1 MIKEGIQMSNPTS
14 HDNPTFQN
22 ILLAT
27 EELILKKG
35 CRNTTLK
42 DIVERTGL
50 SKGAIYHY
58 VGSKDELYGLIL
70 KTKIEQ
76 TNEKFNQFISQSIG
90 DAPDSGGFEVA
101 AQFFH
106 SRQNPNDVGNLI
118 FVYLLSQDDVKV
130 KGILRSVYQ
139 YSKATGVQWIEM
151 GQKNGVIPPTIDAKK
166 MSALFM
172 TFSYGL
178 RVTQL
183 LSSSDDEHVGTADIF
198 KILIDTLSTTKS

>member
-1 MIKEGIQMSNPTS
+1 MSNPTS

-27 EELILKKG
+27 EELILEKG

-42 DIVERTGL
+42 DIIEKTGL

-58 VGSKDELYGLIL
+58 VSSKDELYGLIL

-76 TNEKFNQFISQSIG
+76 VNEKFNQLISQSKE
-90 DAPDSGGFEVA
+90 DAPDSGRFRVA

-106 SRQNPNDVGNLI
+106 SRQNPNDAGNLI
-118 FVYLLSQDDVKV
+118 FVYLLSQDDERV
-130 KGILRSVYQ
+130 KGILKSVYQ
-139 YSKATGVQWIEM
+139 YSKATGIQWIEM
-151 GQKNGVIPPTIDAKK
+151 GQKNGVIPPTIDAEK

-178 RVTQL
+178 RVTQI
-183 LSSSDDEHVGTADIF
+183 LSSSNDEQIATSDIF
-198 KILIDTLSTTKS
+198 KFLIRTLS